1 MQSCTTCIILL
12 YRRTYKTFV
21 PSYKTFVPYG
31 GIQSTQQ
38 YIYKYVGVIHYSHII
53 QYAAEKNTEGYI
65 IMIERYSLPE
75 MAAIWSAAHKT
86 DLWLRVELLVCEGW
100 AREGIIPE
108 EAMAKIRQAGYNAER
123 MQEIEQETHHDVI
136 SFLRSI
142 QEQLGL
148 EGRFI
153 HLGLTSSDVLDT
165 GLAAQLKE
173 AGVLLSTSLAE
184 LVQTV
189 AEAAVRY
196 KYTLMAGRTHGIHA
210 EPTTFGLKLALWVD
224 ELRRGQ
230 QRLAAA
236 LEQVTVGKISGA
248 VGTHATIPPQI
259 EEFVCEEMGLGVAPV
274 SSQIVQRDRHAHFMT
289 SLALLGSSL
298 EKMAQE
304 IRHLQR
310 TELSEAF
317 EPFAA
322 GQQGSSAMPH
332 KRNPELC
339 ERICGL
345 ARVLRGFS
353 LTAME
358 NIALWHER
366 DISHSSAERIILPD
380 ACALIHYMLHT
391 FTNVISGLDVDEQR
405 MQENLNMTGGLVF
418 SQRILLALIDKGV
431 GRQEAYKMVQR
442 NAKKVWGIA
451 SSGAIPGPALL
462 EALGSD
468 SEVTE
473 YLSRSELAELT
484 NTDYY
489 VKYIDTA
496 FKRLGL

>member
-1 MQSCTTCIILL
+1 
-12 YRRTYKTFV
+12 
-21 PSYKTFVPYG
+21 
-31 GIQSTQQ
+31 
-38 YIYKYVGVIHYSHII
+38 
-53 QYAAEKNTEGYI
+53 
-65 IMIERYSLPE
+65 MIERYSLPE
-75 MAAIWSAAHKT
+75 MAALWSNTHKT
-86 DLWLRVELLVCEGW
+86 DTWLQVELLVCEGW
-100 AREGIIPE
+100 AREGIIPQDAIE
-108 EAMAKIRQAGYNAER
+108 KIRQASYNAQR

-142 QEQLGL
+142 QEQLGP

-165 GLAAQLKE
+165 GLAAQIKE
-173 AGVLLSTSLAE
+173 AGQLLTTSLAQ
-184 LVQTV
+184 LIHVVVQD
-189 AEAAVRY
+189 AVQY

-210 EPTTFGLKLALWVD
+210 EPLTFGLKLALWVD
-224 ELRRGQ
+224 ELRRNQ

-248 VGTHATIPPQI
+248 VGTHATVPPQI
-259 EEFVCEEMGLGVAPV
+259 EEFVCEHMGLGVAPI

-289 SLALLGSSL
+289 TLALVGSSL

-317 EPFAA
+317 EPFGS

-353 LTAME
+353 MTAME
-358 NIALWHER
+358 NVALWHER
-366 DISHSSAERIILPD
+366 DISHSSAERIIIPD
-380 ACALIHYMLHT
+380 ACTLLHYMLSI
-391 FTNVISGLDVDEQR
+391 FTNVMKDIQVDAER
-405 MQENLNMTGGLVF
+405 MQTNLNMTGGLVY

-442 NAKKVWGIA
+442 NAKQVWSMA
-451 SSGAIPGPALL
+451 STGAVQGPALL
-462 EALGSD
+462 EALCND

-473 YLSRSELAELT
+473 YLSRDELRELT
-484 NTDYY
+484 SNDYY
-489 VKYIDTA
+489 LKYIDTS
-496 FKRLGL
+496 FKRIGL

>member
-1 MQSCTTCIILL
+1 
-12 YRRTYKTFV
+12 
-21 PSYKTFVPYG
+21 
-31 GIQSTQQ
+31 
-38 YIYKYVGVIHYSHII
+38 
-53 QYAAEKNTEGYI
+53 
-65 IMIERYSLPE
+65 MIERYSLPE

-86 DLWLRVELLVCEGW
+86 DTWLKVEMLVCEGW
-100 AREGIIPE
+100 ARDGVIP
-108 EAMAKIRQAGYNAER
+108 ADAIKQIRAASYNMQR
-123 MQEIEQETHHDVI
+123 MQEIEQETHHDII

-142 QEQLGL
+142 QEQLGP

-165 GLAAQLKE
+165 GLASQIKD
-173 AGVLLSTSLAE
+173 AGALLEGSLGALEMAVASAAE
-184 LVQTV
+184 
-189 AEAAVRY
+189 RY

-210 EPTTFGLKLALWVD
+210 EPMTFGLKLAMWYD

-248 VGTHATIPPQI
+248 VGTHATVPPHI
-259 EEFVCEEMGLGVAPV
+259 EEFVCEQLGLGVAPI
-274 SSQIVQRDRHAHFMT
+274 SSQIVQRDRHAHFLT
-289 SLALLGSSL
+289 TLALIGCSL

-310 TELSEAF
+310 TEVSEAF
-317 EPFAA
+317 EPFGA

-345 ARVLRGFS
+345 ARVLRGYAVTS
-353 LTAME
+353 ME
-358 NIALWHER
+358 NVALWHER
-366 DISHSSAERIILPD
+366 DISHSSAERIIIPD
-380 ACALIHYMLHT
+380 ACTMLHYMLYL
-391 FTNVISGLDVDEQR
+391 FTQVMTGLEVDEER
-405 MQENLNMTGGLVF
+405 MAFNLHMTGGLIF

-442 NAKKVWGIA
+442 NAKKVWKMA
-451 SSGAIPGPALL
+451 SKGPIEGPALL
-462 EALGSD
+462 EALSSD
-468 SEVTE
+468 TEVTQ
-473 YLSRSELAELT
+473 YLSGAELAELM

-489 VKYIDTA
+489 IRYIDTSFA
-496 FKRLGL
+496 RVGL